1 MNQMLHQILHQSLV
15 QLRGQAEA
23 WAAGR
28 RVAGFKPPIG
38 IRYNL
43 NLLEVGRRELSDLI
57 ARWPGNSGDEDY
69 PVPHPLRHPKLAY
82 EWSSSAEFW
91 NPQFEYARNRL
102 ALLDWLI
109 DQTAPTN

>member
-1 MNQMLHQILHQSLV
+1 MNPNQNLHLQLV

-69 PVPHPLRHPKLAY
+69 PVPHPAAPPEAGLRVVVVGGVLEPAIRVRTQPSGAAGLV
-82 EWSSSAEFW
+82 
-91 NPQFEYARNRL
+91 
-102 ALLDWLI
+102 D
-109 DQTAPTN
+109 